1 MIKILAAAVSD
12 DAPQKRAFALTD
24 SQGHRVPTTAHKL
37 RIEED
42 ADGTA
47 VLRCF
52 DDQGHDL
59 TDDSFDNV
67 NIARN
72 AAFEKFA
79 VKAEDWYKP
88 IYVDAKL
95 PATLRHARISTGF
108 LTVREAVIAWRNL
121 PDEQKQR
128 ATVKVDGK
136 DGRLFKAADIER
148 LHYEPKPENT

>member
-1 MIKILAAAVSD
+1 MIKILAAAVLD

-24 SQGHRVPTTAHKL
+24 SHGHRVPTIAHKL
-37 RIEED
+37 RIEQA

-52 DDQGHDL
+52 DDLGRDL
-59 TDDSFDNV
+59 TADSFDNTDL
-67 NIARN
+67 ARN

-95 PATLRHARISTGF
+95 PATLRHALVSLDF
-108 LTVREAVIAWRNL
+108 LTLREAVIAWRNL
-121 PDEQKQR
+121 PDEQKRR
-128 ATVKVDGK
+128 ATVKVVGK